1 MQLDTCKTI
10 KRGQKMTANTKAD
23 AVSTQDTQ
31 NFPPTVDRDALF
43 IEELRADPSYAEI
56 YLQTALEDIYEEGGV
71 SAFLTALR
79 RVVEARGGVGEI
91 SRRSGLARQ
100 NIYRALSN
108 EGNPTIKTLTEITR
122 AAGIRLTPNRP

>member
-1 MQLDTCKTI
+1 
-10 KRGQKMTANTKAD
+10 MTANTKEKKILTND
-23 AVSTQDTQ
+23 IQD
-31 NFPPTVDRDALF
+31 FPPAVDRDALF
-43 IEELRADPSYAEI
+43 IEELRADPLYAEV

-71 SAFLTALR
+71 PAFLTALR

-100 NIYRALSN
+100 NIYRALSI

-122 AAGIRLTPNRP
+122 AAGIRLTPSRP

>member
-1 MQLDTCKTI
+1 
-10 KRGQKMTANTKAD
+10 MTANTKAD
-23 AVSTQDTQ
+23 TVLTQDAQ
-31 NFPPTVDRDALF
+31 NFPPAVDRDALF

-122 AAGIRLTPNRP
+122 AAGVRLTSNRI